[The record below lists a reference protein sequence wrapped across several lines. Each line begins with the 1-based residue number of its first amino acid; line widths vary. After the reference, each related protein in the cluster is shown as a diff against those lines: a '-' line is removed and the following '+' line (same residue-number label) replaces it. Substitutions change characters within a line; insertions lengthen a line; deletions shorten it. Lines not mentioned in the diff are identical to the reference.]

1 MPKHRRQKRGRKLK
15 PWVSKARKKQKGG
28 FFFLP
33 FLIAAGSA
41 IASAVSAAAPVIA
54 TGALSA
60 AAGYGATK
68 LIDKIS
74 SSSSSTPATTLAPT
88 TQANT
93 TPATTIPATKPTA
106 RLSRWRKGIIRP
118 QTGAGKK
125 KNQNGGG
132 RMLVPR
138 LPTFKRLSGAGKKRV
153 YRRCH

>member
-1 MPKHRRQKRGRKLK
+1 MPKHRRQRGRKLK

-41 IASAVSAAAPVIA
+41 IASAVSAAAPIVA

-68 LIDKIS
+68 LIDTIS
-74 SSSSSTPATTLAPT
+74 SSSSKTPTPT
-88 TQANT
+88 TTTATT
-93 TPATTIPATKPTA
+93 TPATVPATKPTA
-106 RLSRWRKGIIRP
+106 RLSSRWRKGSLRP
-118 QTGAGKK
+118 QT
-125 KNQNGGG
+125 
-132 RMLVPR
+132 
-138 LPTFKRLSGAGKKRV
+138 GAGKKRV